1 MGNKEILRRI
11 DDLGGFLVGIN
22 GDNYV
27 YDITCRFKELYLT
40 IGDDETTLIVT
51 LWEDVEADKDTGIVK
66 ISGKTTTGEV
76 VQKQF
81 LMVIPVSYGLGE
93 IFS

>member
-1 MGNKEILRRI
+1 MRNKEILRRI
-11 DDLGGFLVGIN
+11 DDLGGFLVGMN

-27 YDITCRFKELYLT
+27 YDIACRFKELHLT

-66 ISGKTTTGEV
+66 ISGKTMTGEV

-81 LMVIPVSYGLGE
+81 LMAIPVGYGLGE
-93 IFS
+93 VFS